1 MEDEQVI
8 REKMEETRT
17 SLSEK
22 LETLENKVVDTVKEA
37 TEAVSDTVETVKETV
52 QETVG
57 TVQGSV
63 ESAVGTV
70 KGAVTDGVETV
81 KDWLDVSAH
90 VENHPWCAM
99 AAAVAAGYCLET
111 LLEPRS
117 PEAPQ
122 REAYTSPARPHNG
135 RSHRRA
141 ASKASAMLSE
151 LRPEINQLKG
161 LALGAV
167 LGVVREMIVRAVPP
181 DMGQH
186 LKEVIDNATKKLG
199 GEPLADDSLRAQ
211 PAGQSCGDE
220 HSQHSRMRGPMGP

>member
-37 TEAVSDTVETVKETV
+37 TEAVSDTVETVKDTV

-57 TVQGSV
+57 TVKGSV

-81 KDWLDVSAH
+81 KDWLDLSAH

-135 RSHRRA
+135 RSHRRPA
-141 ASKASAMLSE
+141 AKAGTMLSA

-161 LALGAV
+161 LALGAM
-167 LGVVREMIVRAVPP
+167 LGVVREMIVQAVPR
-181 DMGQH
+181 DLGHH

-199 GEPLADDSLRAQ
+199 GEPLADDSF
-211 PAGQSCGDE
+211 
-220 HSQHSRMRGPMGP
+220 HSQPSGQYSDEEHSRMRGPMGP

>member
-37 TEAVSDTVETVKETV
+37 TEAVSDTVGTVKETV
-52 QETVG
+52 EETVS
-57 TVQGSV
+57 TVKGSV

-70 KGAVTDGVETV
+70 KGAVTDSVETV

-90 VENHPWCAM
+90 VEKHPWLAM
-99 AAAVAAGYCLET
+99 TAAVAAGYCLET
-111 LLEPRS
+111 MLEPRS
-117 PEAPQ
+117 PEAPH
-122 REAYTSPARPHNG
+122 RETYTSPARPHNG
-135 RSHRRA
+135 RSHRRP

-167 LGVVREMIVRAVPP
+167 LGVVREMIVQAVPP

-199 GEPLADDSLRAQ
+199 GEPLADDSFRSQ
-211 PAGQSCGDE
+211 PS
-220 HSQHSRMRGPMGP
+220 SQTCEDQQSRMRGPMGP